1 VAYHLAMRDDVLPR
15 FAPADMPAPPPPP
28 RTQEATTAAD

>member
-1 VAYHLAMRDDVLPR
+1 MREEMLAR

-28 RTQEATTAAD
+28 RTAGQ